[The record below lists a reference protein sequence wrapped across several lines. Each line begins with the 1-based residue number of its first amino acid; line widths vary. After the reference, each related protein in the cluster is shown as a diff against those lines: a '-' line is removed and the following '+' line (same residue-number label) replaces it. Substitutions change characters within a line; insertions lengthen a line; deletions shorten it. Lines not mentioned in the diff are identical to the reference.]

1 MTVNGIAARFV
12 RRARPT
18 PSRQKWLAQLFEATC
33 RNFLRRY
40 CRLVVS
46 GTLPH
51 GDVPLLLCSNHASHI
66 DSIAIMIASGV
77 PFESCALLAAQ
88 DYFFRNALG
97 LSVIGNILNLIP
109 VNRFGRH
116 GFRDTLQHCRRY
128 IASGGRI
135 IVAFPE
141 GSRGSGGAL
150 APFKRGPAV
159 LSASLRLP
167 VVPVWVAGTHDIM
180 PKGSFF
186 PRRGT
191 VSVAFGEVL
200 HPPDPMERTPR
211 KVRSANMTSEIAR
224 AVRAL
229 ADSPR
234 RGETLRASGDEG
246 RAA

>member
-1 MTVNGIAARFV
+1 MTMNSTVENLAERAPPTAAQRKWS
-12 RRARPT
+12 AR
-18 PSRQKWLAQLFEATC
+18 LFEAIC

-51 GDVPLLLCSNHASHI
+51 GDAPLLVCSNHTSHL
-66 DSIAIMIASGV
+66 DSIAIIIASGV

-88 DYFFRNALG
+88 DYFFRDALG

-109 VNRFGRH
+109 VNRFGLR

-128 IASGGRI
+128 ISSGGRM

-141 GSRGSGGAL
+141 GSRGTGDEL

-159 LSASLRLP
+159 LSARLRLP
-167 VVPVWVAGTHDIM
+167 VVPVWVGGTHDVM

-200 HPPDPMERTPR
+200 QPADPMERPC
-211 KVRSANMTSEIAR
+211 KVRSANMTSEIAC

-229 ADSPR
+229 
-234 RGETLRASGDEG
+234 G
-246 RAA
+246 RPTNGRV

>member
-1 MTVNGIAARFV
+1 MTMNGTAARFAGRV
-12 RRARPT
+12 RPM
-18 PSRQKWLAQLFEATC
+18 PSHRKWSSRLFEVVC

-40 CRLVVS
+40 CKLVVS
-46 GTLPH
+46 GALPQ
-51 GDVPLLLCSNHASHI
+51 GDVPLLVCSNHASHI

-77 PFESCALLAAQ
+77 PFDSCALLAAQ
-88 DYFFRNALG
+88 DYFFRKALG
-97 LSVIGNILNLIP
+97 LSVVGNVLKLIP
-109 VNRFGRH
+109 VNRFGLR
-116 GFRDTLQHCRRY
+116 GFRDTLRHCRRH
-128 IASGGRI
+128 IASGGRL

-141 GSRGSGGAL
+141 GSRGTGGAV

-167 VVPVWVAGTHDIM
+167 VVPVWVAGTHELM

-200 HPPDPMERTPR
+200 PPPDPMERTPR
-211 KVRSANMTSEIAR
+211 KVQSANMTNEIAR

-229 ADSPR
+229 ADSSR
-234 RGETLRASGDEG
+234 SEGAEVRA
-246 RAA
+246 

>member
-1 MTVNGIAARFV
+1 MTMNGTAARFV
-12 RRARPT
+12 RRVRPT
-18 PSRQKWLAQLFEATC
+18 PSQQKWSSRLFEVIC

-40 CRLVVS
+40 CKLVVS
-46 GTLPH
+46 GALPQ
-51 GDVPLLLCSNHASHI
+51 GDVPLLVCSNHTSHI

-77 PFESCALLAAQ
+77 PFDSCALLAAR

-97 LSVIGNILNLIP
+97 LSVIGNVLNLIP
-109 VNRFGRH
+109 VNRFGLR
-116 GFRDTLQHCRRY
+116 GFRDTLRHCRRY
-128 IASGGRI
+128 MASGGRI

-141 GSRGSGGAL
+141 GSRGIGGAV

-200 HPPDPMERTPR
+200 QPPDPMERTPR
-211 KVRSANMTSEIAR
+211 KVQTANMTSEIVR

-229 ADSPR
+229 ADSSRPGGAKR
-234 RGETLRASGDEG
+234 RV
-246 RAA
+246 